1 MSRTN
6 NPNLNNT
13 NADTQVEV
21 NVRYTE
27 FNNINNGGVI
37 DDANPRARL
46 YLSENGEARLTQGN
60 FLMQQAG
67 QLYDFK
73 KGEWTTLG
81 KKLIENE
88 NDRTNLLNATKI
100 ELQNEIIRRKRT
112 NPNQKDVKIGADSIV
127 DASGIKNFS
136 CICKF
141 FFIKII
147 PLRNLIYVILIN
159 SL

>member
-60 FLMQQAG
+60 FLMQQAA

-73 KGEWTTLG
+73 KGEWTSTGERLVPD
-81 KKLIENE
+81 E
-88 NDRTNLLNATKI
+88 NDRTTLLNVTKI
-100 ELQNEIIRRKRT
+100 ELQNEIARRKKT
-112 NPNQKDVKIGADSIV
+112 NPNQ
-127 DASGIKNFS
+127 N
-136 CICKF
+136 
-141 FFIKII
+141 
-147 PLRNLIYVILIN
+147 
-159 SL
+159 